1 MKIKYK
7 FAILSAFTLV
17 FVACLDKSSGNDS
30 AVLSGLISLIS
41 NEQGCVGLD
50 CSKNRTLRSNQL
62 QSGQSLQAAFPQGYL
77 PYIFATSSFGAV
89 HNGNFG
95 GISGADAFCQNNIPS
110 SVPSTGIYKAMI
122 VDGVNRV
129 ATTVGPNSTVGQVN
143 WVFQP
148 NQQYRRADDGAI
160 VMTTNGSGM
169 FDFSN
174 GARLENS
181 FALKGESG
189 QWTGLN
195 SNWTTWTSGG
205 VPITCSSWNS
215 SALNLYGLFGSS
227 TSTDSEI
234 LKASASTGGNFTS
247 SCSSTRTF
255 YGPYNLGLVCVEQ
268 PPPPKYIFTTSSSGM
283 GHNGNFGGISGAD
296 AFCQSHIP
304 SNVPGTGIYKAMIV
318 DGVNRVA
325 TTVGPNSTVG
335 QVNWVFKPNQKYQR
349 AEDGAIVMTTN
360 GSGMFDFAGGARL
373 ENPITQIATSGQWTG
388 LNSDWTTWTSGGLPI
403 TCSSWNSSVLNL
415 YGLFGS
421 STSTDSEVLKA
432 SASTGGNFTVTCAS
446 AGSGYGPYKLGLVC
460 VEQ

>member
-7 FAILSAFTLV
+7 FAIVSAFTLV
-17 FVACLDKSSGNDS
+17 FVACLNKSSGNDS

-50 CSKNRTLRSNQL
+50 CSKNRIVSGNQL

-95 GISGADAFCQNNIPS
+95 GISGADSFCQNNIPS
-110 SVPSTGIYKAMI
+110 SAPSTGIYKAML

-189 QWTGLN
+189 HWTALN
-195 SNWTTWTSGG
+195 SDWTTWTSGG

-215 SALNLYGLFGSS
+215 SVLNLFGLFGSS
-227 TSTDSEI
+227 TSTDSEV
-234 LKASASTGGNFTS
+234 LRTSTSTGGNTTS
-247 SCSSTRTF
+247 SCSSVRTA

-268 PPPPKYIFTTSSSGM
+268 PPPPKYIFTTSSSGVV
-283 GHNGNFGGISGAD
+283 HNGNFGGISGAD

-304 SNVPGTGIYKAMIV
+304 SNIPSTGIYKAMLV

-335 QVNWVFKPNQKYQR
+335 QVNWVFQPNQQYRR
-349 AEDGAIVMTTN
+349 AEDGANVMFTN
-360 GSGMFDFAGGARL
+360 SSGMIDFQSGKRL
-373 ENPITQIATSGQWTG
+373 ENSFTQVKESGQWTA
-388 LNSDWTTWTSGGLPI
+388 LNSDWTTWTSGGVPI

-415 YGLFGS
+415 FGLFGS
-421 STSTDSEVLKA
+421 STSTDSEVLRT
-432 SASTGGNFTVTCAS
+432 STSTGGNTTSSC
-446 AGSGYGPYKLGLVC
+446 SGVRTAYGPYNLGLVC

>member
-215 SALNLYGLFGSS
+215 SALTLYGLFGSS
-227 TSTDSEI
+227 TSTDSEV
-234 LKASASTGGNFTS
+234 LRTSTSTGGNTTS
-247 SCSSTRTF
+247 SCSSVRTA

-268 PPPPKYIFTTSSSGM
+268 PPPPKYIFTTSSSGVV
-283 GHNGNFGGISGAD
+283 HNGNFGGISGAD

-304 SNVPGTGIYKAMIV
+304 SNIPSTGIYKAMLV

-335 QVNWVFKPNQKYQR
+335 QVNWVFQPNQQYRR
-349 AEDGAIVMTTN
+349 AEDGANVMFTN
-360 GSGMFDFAGGARL
+360 SSGMIDFQSGKRL
-373 ENPITQIATSGQWTG
+373 ENSFTQVKESGQWTA
-388 LNSDWTTWTSGGLPI
+388 LNSDWTTWTSGGVPI
-403 TCSSWNSSVLNL
+403 TCSSWNSSVLTL

-432 SASTGGNFTVTCAS
+432 SASTGGNTTSSCSSTRTA
-446 AGSGYGPYKLGLVC
+446 YGPYNLGLVC

>member
-7 FAILSAFTLV
+7 FAIVSAFTLV
-17 FVACLDKSSGNDS
+17 FAACLNKSSGNSDNT
-30 AVLSGLISLIS
+30 VLSGLISLIS

-62 QSGQSLQAAFPQGYL
+62 QSAQAAFPQGYV
-77 PYIFATSSFGAV
+77 PHIFTTSSSGVV

-129 ATTVGPNSTVGQVN
+129 ATTVGPNSTEGQVN

-160 VMTTNGSGM
+160 IMTTNASGL

-195 SNWTTWTSGG
+195 SDWTTWTSGG

-227 TSTDSEI
+227 NSTDSEA
-234 LKASASTGGNFTS
+234 LKTSNSTGGNTTS
-247 SCSSTRTF
+247 SCSSVRTA

-268 PPPPKYIFTTSSSGM
+268 PPPPKYIFTTSSSGVV
-283 GHNGNFGGISGAD
+283 HNGNFGGISGAD

-304 SNVPGTGIYKAMIV
+304 SNIPSTGIYKAMIV

-335 QVNWVFKPNQKYQR
+335 QVNWVFQPNQQYRR
-349 AEDGAIVMTTN
+349 AEDGANVMFTN
-360 GSGMFDFAGGARL
+360 NSGMIDFQSGKRL
-373 ENPITQIATSGQWTG
+373 ENSFTQVKESGQWTG
-388 LNSDWTTWTSGGLPI
+388 LNSDWTTWTSGGVPI
-403 TCSSWNSSVLNL
+403 TCSSWNSSVINL

-421 STSTDSEVLKA
+421 STSTDSEALKT
-432 SASTGGNFTVTCAS
+432 STSTGGNTTSSCSSVRTA
-446 AGSGYGPYKLGLVC
+446 YGPYNLGLVC